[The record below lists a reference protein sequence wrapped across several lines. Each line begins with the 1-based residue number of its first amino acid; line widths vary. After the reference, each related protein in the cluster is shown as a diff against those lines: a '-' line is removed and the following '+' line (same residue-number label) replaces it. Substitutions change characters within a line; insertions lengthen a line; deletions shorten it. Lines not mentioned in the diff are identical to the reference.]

1 MTKLNAKLRTS
12 RLGLVLA
19 LVVLTSTFYPVPT
32 AQAQTLTPT
41 IVAFGNWEIQT
52 TSTAK
57 VVTLS
62 NPQTVSLSISSIS
75 VSGDFAET
83 SKCPIA
89 PKTLAAGASC
99 KISVTFTPAALG
111 ASTGTLRV
119 NDSSSTSPQTLP
131 LSGNGVYPAVLSASS
146 LAFGSQFVNTT
157 SAVKVLTFQNNQT
170 VPLIISGISTSSDFA
185 QSSNCPLSPSAL
197 AARLS
202 CKISITFTPTDPGDR
217 TGTLTVSDSAS
228 NSPQIAQLQGTGT
241 APVSLSPASLT
252 FASRVISTVSPGK
265 SVTLKNSET
274 VPLMI
279 SGISTSGDFAQT
291 STCPLSPNTL
301 GAGASCAISVTFTPT
316 TLGTRTGTL
325 TITDSASTSP
335 QTAALSGTGTLSG
348 LLSILVAPA
357 NTTLAPGSQEQFVAI
372 GTWPGGM
379 TLNISNFVS
388 WSSSAPSVASVNS
401 TGVAQAVAQGVA
413 TITAS
418 YGSVTGATTVTVTPP
433 VLTSIA
439 VIPGNASVP
448 VGAYEQFTAVLSY
461 SDGSTKDTTSSVN
474 WSSSSATV
482 ATVTGLG
489 LASALVAGSTTII
502 ATEGSVT
509 GSTTL
514 TVSQPQCVSPPP
526 RLIGWWTGDGNTVD
540 IAGNNSGTLQ
550 NGATYGNGEVGQ
562 AFSFNGNGASVLVN
576 SPVYSPTA
584 GTLMFW
590 FLPTGAGSLTG
601 SYDGINRTPGLAVD
615 ASGNL
620 TWEFGNLSAQS
631 LGQVGL
637 NQWSLVA
644 LTYSTSNSE
653 VTINVFLDGNLAAS
667 AIASPLSS
675 WYPQVA
681 FGAYLGAQEPSFAGS
696 MDEISI
702 FNQALSALQIQQI
715 YNAFSAGMCKPTLG
729 SLAVTPLNPSIAVG
743 LSQQFDAAGSYS
755 DGTTH
760 DLTTSATWSSSNPVV
775 ATVNGSGQATAAAV
789 GSATIAAALG
799 AQTGSTNLSVLPSL
813 LSIQVNPPNPSIAAG
828 TKQPFTA
835 TGTFSDGSKQDL
847 TTSVNWSSSLSSV
860 ATIATGGLANAIV
873 AGQATI
879 TASAGSVSGSTL
891 LTVTAATLTAITVAP
906 ATPTIAAGTTQP
918 FIATGLFSDG
928 SLQNLTASVSW
939 VSSTPAAA
947 TINSNGLATGF
958 AAGLTT
964 ITASSGSVS
973 NSAILTVIPAVLTS
987 ITVDPANPSVLVGS
1001 TQQFKA
1007 IGTYSDNSTQDLTGT
1022 ATWISSNTNVAN
1034 LSSTGLASG
1043 LMAGTTTI
1051 SATSQSVSG
1060 STALAVSVPLSPTIT
1075 AQPTGQ
1081 LISSGQAAT
1090 LAVVVTGTS
1099 PFSYQWYLGLSGD
1112 TSSPVSGATFSSYT
1126 TPGLTVNTSN
1136 WVEVSNSVGSTNSN
1150 TAKLVV
1156 AGPRHVQA
1164 LLFPVLT
1171 ANDPNFTD
1179 FVTNILPNVW
1189 GVSVEMQ
1196 WNEIETS
1203 QGVYDFST
1211 FDANLQ
1217 PYIQAGK
1224 AVNLIVWPAT
1234 EGGNN
1239 TPPVG
1244 STPGYI
1250 FTQAWA
1256 TSVGAAT
1263 PQDMVVCG
1271 DYTGDSSNPFYAQAL
1286 TRGGGAWNSSVSSDT
1301 SGLPVSYEAPF
1312 MVGFQNFIQAVIAH
1326 YNNNATTPIGYIR
1339 FGFSEDGEDS
1349 PLCTQYWSGPDGTG
1363 SYTKAEYLS
1372 YVQTMTAFVAQ
1383 QYPQM
1388 TILADLHGVGT
1399 PPDLGYADSEAADA
1413 VANQQSIDTNGLQQ
1427 SDIPNFN
1434 AGQPC
1439 DSDWCALFNQY
1450 GATSYKGKPITLSLQ
1465 TLQWSDPTGQAR
1477 TGSLVDLL
1485 PFIQQHGANNLEL
1498 WLADVALA
1506 FSPNYCTYPDSQC
1519 SNPNYDL
1526 QQYVSAYQQAIQ
1538 AFESQ

>member
-1 MTKLNAKLRTS
+1 
-12 RLGLVLA
+12 
-19 LVVLTSTFYPVPT
+19 
-32 AQAQTLTPT
+32 
-41 IVAFGNWEIQT
+41 
-52 TSTAK
+52 
-57 VVTLS
+57 
-62 NPQTVSLSISSIS
+62 
-75 VSGDFAET
+75 
-83 SKCPIA
+83 
-89 PKTLAAGASC
+89 
-99 KISVTFTPAALG
+99 
-111 ASTGTLRV
+111 
-119 NDSSSTSPQTLP
+119 
-131 LSGNGVYPAVLSASS
+131 
-146 LAFGSQFVNTT
+146 
-157 SAVKVLTFQNNQT
+157 
-170 VPLIISGISTSSDFA
+170 
-185 QSSNCPLSPSAL
+185 
-197 AARLS
+197 
-202 CKISITFTPTDPGDR
+202 
-217 TGTLTVSDSAS
+217 
-228 NSPQIAQLQGTGT
+228 
-241 APVSLSPASLT
+241 
-252 FASRVISTVSPGK
+252 
-265 SVTLKNSET
+265 
-274 VPLMI
+274 
-279 SGISTSGDFAQT
+279 
-291 STCPLSPNTL
+291 
-301 GAGASCAISVTFTPT
+301 
-316 TLGTRTGTL
+316 
-325 TITDSASTSP
+325 
-335 QTAALSGTGTLSG
+335 
-348 LLSILVAPA
+348 
-357 NTTLAPGSQEQFVAI
+357 
-372 GTWPGGM
+372 M

-835 TGTFSDGSKQDL
+835 TGTFSDGGTQDLTTSVNWSSSLSSVATITMGGLANAIVAGQATITATAGSVSGSTLLTVTAATLTAITVTPATPTIAAGTTQPFIATGSFSDGSTQNLTASVSWSSSLPSVATITTGGLANGITAGQSTIVATVGSVSGSTLLTMTNATLLAIMVAPANPTVAAGTKQPFTATGTFSDGSKQDL
-847 TTSVNWSSSLSSV
+847 TTSVNWSSTLSSV